1 MRSELVA
8 NAVESR
14 MSSDLL
20 ANDTFPKLLKLR
32 HEQYGDRKIAMRK
45 KDRGI
50 WQAYTWEDYY
60 NKVKYFSLGLISLG
74 LQKGDRVSI
83 LGENDPE
90 WYWADLAIQAAG
102 AIAVGVFVDCTPPE
116 VKYYAVN
123 SESRFILA
131 HDQEQV
137 DKVLGIKSEL
147 PLIEKVIYWDPK
159 GLWFYDEPLLMSFN
173 QVLEL
178 GEKYEETNPRLFEK
192 NVQEGSGDDVALIL
206 YTSGTGGLPKG
217 AVLAYNNILKTAVAF
232 ERRDHWS
239 DKDNYVSC
247 LPPAWINEHTFGI
260 AGAMIAGYAV
270 SFPEDPETVQEDIR
284 DIGASTLMYS
294 PRLWETVA
302 RSVQARIMDTSPL
315 KRFCYNLFMPVG
327 YKLTDLATE
336 GERPNLFWR
345 ILYTLGNWVAYRPL
359 KDKLGMLK
367 IKNAWTG
374 GAAISPDIIR
384 FFRAIGINL
393 KQGYG
398 SSEVGSSAT
407 STMSDDVKLD
417 TVGVP
422 VEGSEVRISGDGEIL
437 LTGLGLFGGYYNDPQ
452 ASKKSVRN
460 SWFHTGDFGYLRDD
474 GQLIFIDRLVD
485 LRPLSTGEK
494 FSPQYAEIRL
504 RFSPYIK
511 DVLVL
516 GDEKVNYVCA
526 IINIDKENVGRWAE
540 AHHIPYTTYT
550 DLSQKPGVIELVA
563 KEVERVNSNLPPNNR
578 IRKFVNLHKEF
589 DPDEAELTRTRKL
602 RRTFVEDRFRD
613 IVNAIYEEKPAITV
627 ETPVTYQDGRVGIVK
642 TALGVCHVDYGD
654 KP

>member
-1 MRSELVA
+1 MGSELVA
-8 NAVESR
+8 NAVKR
-14 MSSDLL
+14 NMSSELT

-32 HEQYGDRKIAMRK
+32 YEQYGDRKVAMRK

-50 WQAYTWEDYY
+50 WQAYTWKDYY
-60 NKVKYFSLGLISLG
+60 EKVKYFSLGLISLG
-74 LQKGDRVSI
+74 LEKGDRVSI

-90 WYWADLAIQAAG
+90 WYWADLAVQAAG
-102 AIAVGVFVDCTPPE
+102 AMVVGIFVDCTPPE
-116 VKYYAVN
+116 VKHYALN

-137 DKVLGIKSEL
+137 DKVLKIKAEL

-159 GLWFYDEPLLMSFN
+159 GLWFYDEPFLISFN

-178 GEKYEETNPRLFEK
+178 GRKYEETNPHLFEK
-192 NVQEGSGDDVALIL
+192 NVQEGNGDDVALIL

-217 AVLAYNNILKTAVAF
+217 SMLTYNNILKTSVAF
-232 ERRDHWS
+232 MRRDHWS

-260 AGAMIAGYAV
+260 AGAMIASYTV

-302 RSVQARIMDTSPL
+302 RSVQASIMDTSPL

-327 YKLTDLATE
+327 YKLTDMATE
-336 GERPNLFWR
+336 GKKPHPLWR
-345 ILYTLGNWVAYRPL
+345 MLYTLGDWVIYRSL

-374 GAAISPDIIR
+374 GAAISPGIIR
-384 FFRAIGINL
+384 FFHAIGINL

-398 SSEVGSSAT
+398 SSEVGSSAS
-407 STMSDDVKLD
+407 STMDDDVKLD
-417 TVGVP
+417 TVGAP
-422 VEGSEVRISGDGEIL
+422 IEGNEVRVSDEGEIL
-437 LTGLGLFGGYYNDPQ
+437 LTGVGLFKGYRNNPQ
-452 ASKKSVRN
+452 ATKEAVRN
-460 SWFHTGDFGYLRDD
+460 GWFHTGDFGHLRDD
-474 GQLIFIDRLVD
+474 GQLIFIDRLGD
-485 LRPLSTGEK
+485 LRQLSEGKK
-494 FSPQYAEIRL
+494 FSPSYCEIRL

-516 GDEKVNYVCA
+516 GDEKVDYVSA
-526 IINIDKENVGRWAE
+526 IVNIDKETVGRWAE
-540 AHHIPYTTYT
+540 ARHIPYTTYT
-550 DLSQKPGVIELVA
+550 DLSQKTEVIEVVA
-563 KEVERVNSNLPPNNR
+563 KEVERVNSTLPPYAR

-613 IVNAIYEEKPAITV
+613 IVNAMYEDKTNIMV
-627 ETPVTYQDGRVGIVK
+627 ETPVTYQDGRTGIIK
-642 TALGVCHVDYGD
+642 TSLSVCCLDYGD